1 MHGLRNAGVGT
12 GIGSGPK
19 RWAAADARLS
29 CSKIDSCEVRG
40 GRRREGRCCIARG
53 RQHTT
58 ASSPV
63 RALGVAVDRCMIARV
78 QKEEE
83 GRRGHA
89 RWSLATYLGL
99 CGRVLILAVGGGA
112 QGGTRSVLASAD
124 ASSLCQVL
132 LTLCLSNLNLLLLA
146 TAAKL
151 IWLEG
156 VLGFELGPSVLGDVA
171 LSHGCDA
178 AALCCDV
185 GVLTFCWRGIE
196 STTG

>member
-1 MHGLRNAGVGT
+1 
-12 GIGSGPK
+12 
-19 RWAAADARLS
+19 
-29 CSKIDSCEVRG
+29 
-40 GRRREGRCCIARG
+40 
-53 RQHTT
+53 
-58 ASSPV
+58 
-63 RALGVAVDRCMIARV
+63 MIARV
-78 QKEEE
+78 HKEEK
-83 GRRGHA
+83 RVDHA
-89 RWSLATYLGL
+89 RRSLATYLGL

-146 TAAKL
+146 TAAEL

-156 VLGFELGPSVLGDVA
+156 VLGFELSPSVLGDVA

-185 GVLTFCWRGIE
+185 GVLTFCWRGTE